1 MRKQKT
7 WTFLEKEVF
16 TRGANETY
24 KQLSASL
31 GIPTLVL
38 RDIYDSAFEKW
49 SAWKKKQGNRING
62 YCYWQPYELDIL
74 SKAFIEDMDEAEVIA
89 LLPERSAAEIRDKLR
104 VFREKRAFPRV
115 HTAWT
120 PQDDKRLI
128 QEYKNGEPLRI
139 IAGYLHKSRQAVA
152 ARLTKLRKAG
162 ILKCA
167 KRC

>member
-1 MRKQKT
+1 MSKQKT

-24 KQLSASL
+24 EQLSASL
-31 GIPTLVL
+31 GIPSLVL

-49 SAWKKKQGNRING
+49 SAWKKQQQRNKINN
-62 YCYWQPYELDIL
+62 YWQPWEVNIL
-74 SKAFIEDMDEAEVIA
+74 SRAFAEDMDAAEVAA
-89 LLPERSAAEIRDKLR
+89 LLPERSVVEIRDKLR
-104 VFREKRAFPRV
+104 VFREKRAFPQV
-115 HTAWT
+115 YTAWT

-139 IAGYLHKSRQAVA
+139 IAGHLHKSRQAVA
-152 ARLTKLRKAG
+152 TRLTKLRKAG